1 MDKSEKIIDRKSIRR
16 LLEFCIPYKR
26 EFYGLILL
34 VIALSIFAPIR
45 PLLTK
50 IAIDDYIVKGDV
62 EGLLWILGFMIVAIS
77 LQVVAQFFHT
87 YLSGWLG
94 QYIIKDIR
102 LKLYKH
108 LMKFKMSF
116 YDKTPIGRLVT
127 RAISDVETL
136 AEVFSNGLAAIIS
149 DLLQLVVII
158 GVMIYID
165 WKLTLYTLSILPLMI
180 ICTYYFKEGIKVT
193 YKNVRNAV
201 SKLNTFVQ
209 EHIVGMSIIQIFNSE
224 EKEYKKFKTINKE
237 HLKANI
243 RTILYYSIYFP
254 VAELMIAASTGL
266 LIWYGS
272 QQIFDHQMQ
281 LGLLISFIMFI
292 SLFFRPMRMLADRF
306 NILQLGIVS
315 INRITKLLD
324 TTDTIQSNG
333 KNSINKSN
341 DLDIEFR
348 NVSFAYS
355 DNNLVLEDISFKV
368 MKGQKIAIVGATGSG
383 KSTIAS
389 LLVRFYDVEKGSIL
403 LGKKNINSYDIESL
417 RKTIGIIPQD
427 IFLFSDSIKNNILLG
442 EPISDYEVEKAVEL
456 IGAKEF
462 IESLPEKYNY
472 QVMERGATLSIGQRQ
487 LIAFIR
493 ALVYNYPIIILDEAT
508 SSVDSDTES
517 MIQKSI
523 DTIMKDRTTIIIAHR
538 MATIQKVDTIIVM
551 DKGRIQEQGTHEE
564 LIQKDS
570 FYAHLYNIQFANTI
584 L

>member
-1 MDKSEKIIDRKSIRR
+1 MSINTDKSEKIIDRKSIRR

-50 IAIDDYIVKGDV
+50 IAIDDYIVKGNI
-62 EGLLWILGFMIVAIS
+62 EGLLSILGFMIAAIF

-127 RAISDVETL
+127 RTISDIETL
-136 AEVFSNGLAAIIS
+136 SEVFSNGLAAIIS
-149 DLLQLVVII
+149 DILQLVVII

-224 EKEYKKFKTINKE
+224 EKEYKKFKIINKE

-348 NVSFAYS
+348 NVSFAYN

-417 RKTIGIIPQD
+417 RKTIGIISARY
-427 IFLFSDSIKNNILLG
+427 ISVLG
-442 EPISDYEVEKAVEL
+442 
-456 IGAKEF
+456 
-462 IESLPEKYNY
+462 
-472 QVMERGATLSIGQRQ
+472 
-487 LIAFIR
+487 
-493 ALVYNYPIIILDEAT
+493 
-508 SSVDSDTES
+508 
-517 MIQKSI
+517 
-523 DTIMKDRTTIIIAHR
+523 
-538 MATIQKVDTIIVM
+538 
-551 DKGRIQEQGTHEE
+551 
-564 LIQKDS
+564 
-570 FYAHLYNIQFANTI
+570 LYKK
-584 L
+584 